1 MGSGRGAG
9 GQTKPWKER
18 NFNPFYDYECTSAYL
33 CKNYAICCRSMPV
46 RCLPQCDGEE
56 ASAARWAGGATHRRS
71 QESRVESRVRQSQE
85 PHRLN
90 LASQSKVDG
99 LVTVVAAAAKGQ
111 LRERKR
117 ERERRQA
124 RVKER

>member
-1 MGSGRGAG
+1 
-9 GQTKPWKER
+9 
-18 NFNPFYDYECTSAYL
+18 
-33 CKNYAICCRSMPV
+33 MPV

-56 ASAARWAGGATHRRS
+56 ASAARWGTGQRIEGAK
-71 QESRVESRVRQSQE
+71 RVESRVRQSQE

-117 ERERRQA
+117 DRETA
-124 RVKER
+124 S